1 MSDGS
6 LSRYELTGTR
16 NSPQRMTV
24 DTGDGSFVVGEEA
37 NPIEQFL
44 GAVVACLNST
54 GSMVARDMGI
64 DIDALEARV
73 VGEVNYARYKGEE
86 TDDRAGL
93 QSVEVTMSVDADA
106 DEATLAE
113 WLAAVEARCP
123 VSDNVANETPVDVGL
138 EVG

>member
-16 NSPQRMTV
+16 NSPHRMTV

-123 VSDNVANETPVDVGL
+123 VSDNVTNETPVDVGL